1 MAKKRLHEVKKFKI
15 LEATVEAEHLTR
27 EIISAGV
34 IPVKAVGD
42 AAHIAVA
49 TVNEMDYL
57 LTWNCR
63 HLANAQLIR
72 RVSVICNMK
81 GFNMPVTCNM
91 YTGRINGGINKMY
104 DDPIVNEVREIR
116 ERLSKKHNFEVEAIF
131 DDIRKRQAL
140 VDSRLVRH
148 RKRMSAERSASPDRG
163 SAALH
168 PGR

>member
-1 MAKKRLHEVKKFKI
+1 MKDADIMESVYIETTVISYLVSRPSRDILIAAHQQVTSDWWENRREKFECFISQVVIDEIQAGDPQVAKKRLREVKKFKI

-49 TVNEMDYL
+49 AVNEMDYL

-81 GFNMPVTCNM
+81 GFNMPVICTPEELM
-91 YTGRINGGINKMY
+91 G
-104 DDPIVNEVREIR
+104 E
-116 ERLSKKHNFEVEAIF
+116 
-131 DDIRKRQAL
+131 
-140 VDSRLVRH
+140 
-148 RKRMSAERSASPDRG
+148 
-163 SAALH
+163 
-168 PGR
+168 